1 MTAAQSNRSNLP
13 DLRARDADNPLFQAA
28 YAEARLKYT
37 LSEAVRRRREELGW
51 TQSELA
57 SRAGM
62 RQPAIARF
70 EAGGTTPT
78 LPVLERLAAALNLQL
93 SVELRALPGAAVV
106 SVRETETS
114 AEASQG
120 RPQRRSA
127 SG

>member
-1 MTAAQSNRSNLP
+1 VNDARSKLS
-13 DLRARDADNPLFQAA
+13 DLRARDADNPLFQAS
-28 YAEARLKYT
+28 YAEARLRYALGET
-37 LSEAVRRRREELGW
+37 VRRRREELGW

-78 LPVLERLAAALNLQL
+78 LPVLEKLAAALGLQL
-93 SVELRALPGAAVV
+93 SVELKALPGAAIV
-106 SVRETETS
+106 SVREKDRS
-114 AEASQG
+114 AESG
-120 RPQRRSA
+120 RSPRRSA

>member
-1 MTAAQSNRSNLP
+1 VTDARSKLS
-13 DLRARDADNPLFQAA
+13 DLRARDPDNPLFQAS
-28 YAEARLKYT
+28 YAEARLRYALGET
-37 LSEAVRRRREELGW
+37 VRRRREELGW

-78 LPVLERLAAALNLQL
+78 LPVLEKLAAALGLQL
-93 SVELRALPGAAVV
+93 SVELKALPGAAIV
-106 SVRETETS
+106 SAREKDRS
-114 AEASQG
+114 AESG
-120 RPQRRSA
+120 RSPRRSA